1 MRGESGKVKVESGE
15 VKVES
20 GKVKVES
27 GKVKVES
34 GKWKV
39 ESGKWR
45 GERFSG
51 LRYSC
56 LRVNGMGR
64 CASTSLRLRSGSNS
78 ASEVEGERFPC

>member
-1 MRGESGKVKVESGE
+1 MESGKWKGESGKWKGESGKWKVESGE

-20 GKVKVES
+20 GK
-27 GKVKVES
+27 
-34 GKWKV
+34 WKG

-51 LRYSC
+51 LPYSC